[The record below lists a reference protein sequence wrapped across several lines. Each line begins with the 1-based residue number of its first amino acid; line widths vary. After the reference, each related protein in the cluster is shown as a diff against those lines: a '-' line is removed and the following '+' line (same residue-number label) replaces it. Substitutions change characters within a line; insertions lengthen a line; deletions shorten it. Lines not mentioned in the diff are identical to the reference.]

1 MACIDL
7 YSLFK
12 RLVACLDAMIQK
24 KRRKML
30 NGDINVYKMW
40 VWKEDILGDFT
51 ILVLISSTQQKKK
64 KIERKR
70 KVNLRFQFFFFF
82 FFNNIKYL
90 YTVYKSTYLYIYIY
104 VYILFH
110 PPKN

>member
-1 MACIDL
+1 
-7 YSLFK
+7 
-12 RLVACLDAMIQK
+12 
-24 KRRKML
+24 ML

-51 ILVLISSTQQKKK
+51 ILVLISSQKKK

-82 FFNNIKYL
+82 LQQY
-90 YTVYKSTYLYIYIY
+90 
-104 VYILFH
+104 
-110 PPKN
+110 

>member
-1 MACIDL
+1 
-7 YSLFK
+7 
-12 RLVACLDAMIQK
+12 
-24 KRRKML
+24 ML

-70 KVNLRFQFFFFF
+70 KVRDEHRK
-82 FFNNIKYL
+82 I
-90 YTVYKSTYLYIYIY
+90 
-104 VYILFH
+104 
-110 PPKN
+110 